1 MVTIQTWLFPM
12 HSNLKFTRVCDS
24 RRWAED
30 NAGKRKINIY
40 NFVFWTLFD
49 N

>member
-1 MVTIQTWLFPM
+1 MVAIQTWLFPM

-30 NAGKRKINIY
+30 NAGKRKGKNY
-40 NFVFWTLFD
+40 VFDFRT
-49 N
+49 